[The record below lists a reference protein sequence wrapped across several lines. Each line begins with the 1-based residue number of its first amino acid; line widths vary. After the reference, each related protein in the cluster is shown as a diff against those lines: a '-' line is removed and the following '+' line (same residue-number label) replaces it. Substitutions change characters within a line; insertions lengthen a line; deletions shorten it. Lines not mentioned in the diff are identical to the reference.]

1 MEYFKI
7 LRDNVIIG
15 ATSSNQFMKYA
26 AASNCFVRCVKERAQ
41 YIAYQNKLYRDSW
54 MAPLS
59 LDIDYIDAKI
69 VTITKEEYDILI
81 AALITEDEIVI
92 EEPEEPVIIPDEEE
106 DNPTLDFVR
115 SSKIKEMSYTCNKT
129 IENGFDI
136 EMGDGTH
143 HFSLTSQDQLNLINI
158 SSMIAQGVK
167 QFAYHADNELSTFYS
182 AEEMTVII
190 NEANAW
196 KTYQL
201 AYFNALKAYINSL
214 ETIEEIG
221 AITYG
226 VEIPEEFKT
235 EVLKVLEY

>member
-59 LDIDYIDAKI
+59 L
-69 VTITKEEYDILI
+69 E
-81 AALITEDEIVI
+81 ALITEDEIVI